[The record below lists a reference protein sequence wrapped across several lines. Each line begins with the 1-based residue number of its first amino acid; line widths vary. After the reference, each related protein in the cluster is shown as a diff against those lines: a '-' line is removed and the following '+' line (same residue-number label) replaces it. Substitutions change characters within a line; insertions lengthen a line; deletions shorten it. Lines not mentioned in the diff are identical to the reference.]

1 MNITTIILYFKI
13 ISRTQILSPESKA
26 LRSIKSKLTNYQ
38 IEIFTITQSLLI
50 IIIRPLN
57 QVEYILN
64 KDRREAKKIKVN
76 FQKIQMFSISTM

>member
-57 QVEYILN
+57 QVEYIPN